1 MQHERQTRRALRGMV
16 QPLVRFLRAEG
27 TGGLVLALAAAAALI
42 WANWPAL
49 PSYEATWRGAPRFVV
64 NDGMMT
70 AFFYLAGLELRRERS
85 SGELRERARAILPV
99 VAAIGGMIA
108 PALIYLAIAR
118 GGAARGWGIP
128 VATDLAFALGVIAI
142 VGRGLPVS
150 LRVFLLALAIID
162 DLGAIIVIAVFYSH
176 DIAIS
181 GLVVVAIATAAVLAL
196 RRRVHLLVLAVPA
209 VLIWLGLAHAHVH
222 PTLAGVILGMLVPA
236 EPERATRV
244 EQALHPWVAFGVM
257 PVFALANAGI
267 DLRAPLAN
275 TSVLVAVAA
284 GLVVGKTLGITGA
297 TALAVRL
304 GIAKLPQG
312 ASWHGIVL
320 VAAVAGIG
328 FTMSLFVAGLAF
340 GDRPDLEAAARL
352 GMLVG
357 SALAVAVAVPCSYLA
372 RRQRTS
378 NESHARRG

>member
-1 MQHERQTRRALRGMV
+1 
-16 QPLVRFLRAEG
+16 
-27 TGGLVLALAAAAALI
+27 VL
-42 WANWPAL
+42 
-49 PSYEATWRGAPRFVV
+49 
-64 NDGMMT
+64 
-70 AFFYLAGLELRRERS
+70 
-85 SGELRERARAILPV
+85 
-99 VAAIGGMIA
+99 
-108 PALIYLAIAR
+108 
-118 GGAARGWGIP
+118 
-128 VATDLAFALGVIAI
+128 
-142 VGRGLPVS
+142 
-150 LRVFLLALAIID
+150 
-162 DLGAIIVIAVFYSH
+162 
-176 DIAIS
+176 
-181 GLVVVAIATAAVLAL
+181 VAIATAAVLAL
-196 RRRVHLLVLAVPA
+196 RRRVHLLVLAAPA

-257 PVFALANAGI
+257 PLFALANAGI
-267 DLRAPLAN
+267 DLRSPLAN

-372 RRQRTS
+372 RRQRQS
-378 NESHARRG
+378 NEPHSRRG